1 MKIAYDLRYADGH
14 FTGIGTH
21 AYALLESLLALPG
34 NERYAVLWNPDLGR
48 PRYRLDRIAAH
59 PRVTWNAERFSPI
72 HPIGTVQVG
81 AWLRRIRPAVYF
93 SPFYLLPV
101 AARCPCV
108 LTIHDVWPLRLPEG
122 FSWARWLLYR
132 ASLFAARRARFIVT
146 SSEFSRSEIITLVHV
161 PPERVRSIPPG
172 VPPRLAPVESS
183 RPNRLPEAP
192 FALTVGDNR
201 PRKNL
206 AVLARAWARMGP
218 EPSLELVS
226 AGPNDRRY
234 PSLADLAQSEGARRV
249 TSLGW
254 VSEGELDWLYGRA
267 EVVLFPTVYE
277 GFGFPLAEAFARGVP
292 TVASDIPVL
301 HEIGD
306 GVARFADPQD
316 PDRWAEEVA
325 RLVRSPEEG
334 LRLRALGRQRGQELS
349 FQRTAEGYLALLREV
364 GGEGREPNSQNG

>member
-34 NERYAVLWNPDLGR
+34 DERYAVLWNPDLGR
-48 PRYRLDRIAAH
+48 PRYRLDRIASH
-59 PRVTWNAERFSPI
+59 PRVIWTEERFSPI
-72 HPIGTVQVG
+72 HPLGTVQVG

-172 VPPRLAPVESS
+172 VPPGLAPVESS

-234 PSLADLAQSEGARRV
+234 PTLGDLAQTEGARRV

-254 VSEGELDWLYGRA
+254 VREGELEWLYGHA
-267 EVVLFPTVYE
+267 EVVLFPTFYE

-301 HEIGD
+301 HEIGE
-306 GVARFADPQD
+306 GVARFADPRN
-316 PDRWAEEVA
+316 PDRWVEEIA
-325 RLVRSPEEG
+325 RLVASPEER
-334 LRLRALGRQRGQELS
+334 LSLRALGRQRGQELS
-349 FQRTAEGYLALLREV
+349 FRRTAERCLALLREV
-364 GGEGREPNSQNG
+364 GAEGHESNSQNG